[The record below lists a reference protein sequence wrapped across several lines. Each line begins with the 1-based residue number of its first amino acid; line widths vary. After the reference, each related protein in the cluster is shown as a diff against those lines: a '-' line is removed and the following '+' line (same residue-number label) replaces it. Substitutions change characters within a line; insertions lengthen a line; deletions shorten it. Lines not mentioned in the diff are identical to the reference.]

1 MRGCIPIK
9 DAREMAMKIFLCRN
23 EFLEEK
29 ESRFLEEIY
38 ENQFTELTEDMSKWL
53 NDIYDKLMK

>member
-1 MRGCIPIK
+1 
-9 DAREMAMKIFLCRN
+9 MAMKIFLCRN